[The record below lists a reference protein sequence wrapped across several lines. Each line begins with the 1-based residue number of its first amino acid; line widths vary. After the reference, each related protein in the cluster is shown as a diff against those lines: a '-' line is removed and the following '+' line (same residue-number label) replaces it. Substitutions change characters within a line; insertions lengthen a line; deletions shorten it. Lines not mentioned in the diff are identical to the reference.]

1 MTVRLSK
8 LHGLGNDFLIHLTDD
23 VTALD
28 EPDLWSG
35 WARRWCD
42 RQRGIGADGLILGV
56 RGQEVA
62 DLVMVLHNADGSR
75 AEMSGNGIRCLAH
88 AEARR
93 REQPEGRVVVATD
106 GGRRVV
112 DHRPDPGG
120 DPLTLVSSVDM
131 GAPKPGPVPNRPER
145 KIGLGPKPT
154 ADAIEC
160 HAVSPRHTVTIDLGN
175 PHLVLLVD
183 DPAGVDIGRAGPG
196 HEAAYHDGINVHVV
210 ASTTEEADAITM
222 ATWERGVG
230 VTQACGTG
238 AAAAALAANQWGLV
252 GTHVTVHMP
261 GGDVTVEVGETLTL
275 HGPSVHIADIEVAP

>member
-23 VTALD
+23 AAALD
-28 EPDLWSG
+28 ELDLWSG
-35 WARRWCD
+35 RARRWCD
-42 RQRGIGADGLILGV
+42 RWRGIGADGLIIGV
-56 RGQEVA
+56 RGREAV

-93 REQPEGRVVVATD
+93 RQERSGRMVIATD

-131 GAPKPGPVPNRPER
+131 GPPKPGPDPDRPTPR
-145 KIGLGPKPT
+145 TGLGPEPT
-154 ADAIEC
+154 PEDILRDAI
-160 HAVSPRHTVTIDLGN
+160 SPRRAITYDLGN
-175 PHLVLLVD
+175 PHLVLLVH
-183 DPAGVDIGRAGPG
+183 DPERVDIGRAGPG
-196 HEAAYHDGINVHVV
+196 HEAAYGDGINVHVV
-210 ASTTEEADAITM
+210 APTPHESDAITM

-238 AAAAALAANQWGLV
+238 AAAAALAANQWDLV
-252 GTHVTVHMP
+252 GTLVTVHMP
-261 GGDVTVEVGETLTL
+261 GGDVTVDVGETLTL
-275 HGPSVHIADIEVAP
+275 HGPSVHIANIEVAS